1 MHLYFDRFVFVSS
14 NVFTEL
20 MTELRMTEYFK
31 IVKYRK
37 FNDLETIQGRL
48 SFSLDYEKVFH
59 MCVTFFDFVY
69 FLYDLMEIFRLT

>member
-1 MHLYFDRFVFVSS
+1 
-14 NVFTEL
+14 
-20 MTELRMTEYFK
+20 MTEYFK